1 MIYSI
6 KTRILGLTCLSLILL
21 AGLLL
26 GLVYHRVTVLT
37 EHEIIASRAML
48 IESKKQDLKNI
59 LQTAYSTVST
69 LYQSVGSREQ
79 AVERLKQLSYG
90 EDGYIFGYDDNSVRI
105 FSGASDAAI
114 GKSYYDYQDVNG
126 IYLIRDLVTAGKRN
140 GFGEG
145 DHFVNYHFPKQ
156 GTKEAFEKLSYSIYL
171 PRWQLMIGT
180 GVYIDSID
188 LHLAKLEE
196 QLEAGRDK
204 LIMWLLMATAVIT
217 SIFIVISIF
226 FTRSITQPL
235 SKVTHSIAN
244 LASGN
249 GDLTQRLSVNSKSEI
264 GQLSNHMNS
273 LLDTLQSMI
282 REIKTISEDVALETA
297 HISTG
302 VQAMREASQSQYRDI
317 DQVASAVTE
326 MSHSANEVARNT
338 EFAADNAK
346 QAELASNDA
355 TGNIDASSKAMAQL
369 AKEISHCA
377 GMISSV
383 ESDVVNISS
392 VLQVIENIAG
402 QTNLLA
408 LNAAIE
414 AARAGEHG
422 RGFSVVADEVRSLA
436 SKTQG
441 STEEIQQM
449 IKRLQSSAHS
459 AVEAMHNSTE
469 RSTQTE
475 SQFGATHQSLS
486 QIIQLIF
493 TISEKSVQIATA
505 VEEQRVAGE
514 HITQR
519 IVEISEQTNLATE
532 IAEKNDTAANTL
544 QSKTQQ
550 LQNIIGQFKL

>member
-1 MIYSI
+1 
-6 KTRILGLTCLSLILL
+6 
-21 AGLLL
+21 
-26 GLVYHRVTVLT
+26 
-37 EHEIIASRAML
+37 
-48 IESKKQDLKNI
+48 
-59 LQTAYSTVST
+59 
-69 LYQSVGSREQ
+69 
-79 AVERLKQLSYG
+79 
-90 EDGYIFGYDDNSVRI
+90 
-105 FSGASDAAI
+105 
-114 GKSYYDYQDVNG
+114 
-126 IYLIRDLVTAGKRN
+126 
-140 GFGEG
+140 
-145 DHFVNYHFPKQ
+145 
-156 GTKEAFEKLSYSIYL
+156 
-171 PRWQLMIGT
+171 
-180 GVYIDSID
+180 
-188 LHLAKLEE
+188 
-196 QLEAGRDK
+196 
-204 LIMWLLMATAVIT
+204 
-217 SIFIVISIF
+217 
-226 FTRSITQPL
+226 
-235 SKVTHSIAN
+235 
-244 LASGN
+244 
-249 GDLTQRLSVNSKSEI
+249 
-264 GQLSNHMNS
+264 
-273 LLDTLQSMI
+273 
-282 REIKTISEDVALETA
+282 
-297 HISTG
+297 
-302 VQAMREASQSQYRDI
+302 
-317 DQVASAVTE
+317 
-326 MSHSANEVARNT
+326 
-338 EFAADNAK
+338 
-346 QAELASNDA
+346 
-355 TGNIDASSKAMAQL
+355 MAQL

-377 GMISSV
+377 GLISSV
-383 ESDVVNISS
+383 ESDVENISS

-449 IKRLQSSAHS
+449 IKRLQASAHS

>member
-59 LQTAYSTVST
+59 LLTAYSTVSY
-69 LYQSVGSREQ
+69 LYQNGGSREQ

-90 EDGYIFGYDDNSVRI
+90 DDGYIFGYDDNSIRV
-105 FSGASDAAI
+105 FSGSGDAAI

-126 IYLIRDLVTAGKRN
+126 VYLIRDLVTAGKRN
-140 GFGEG
+140 GLGEG
-145 DHFVNYHFPKQ
+145 DHFVSYHFPKQ
-156 GTKEAFEKLSYSIYL
+156 DTKEAFEKLSYSIYL

-188 LHLAKLEE
+188 MHLARLEK
-196 QLEAGRDK
+196 QLMTGRDK
-204 LIMWLLMATAVIT
+204 LIIWLLMVTAVIT
-217 SIFIVISIF
+217 PVFIVISIF

-282 REIKTISEDVALETA
+282 REIKTISEDVAHETA

-317 DQVASAVTE
+317 DQVATAVTE

-338 EFAADNAK
+338 EFAASNAK

-377 GMISSV
+377 GLISSV
-383 ESDVVNISS
+383 ESDVENISS

-449 IKRLQSSAHS
+449 IKRLQASAHS

-519 IVEISEQTNLATE
+519 IVEISGQTNLATE

>member
-1 MIYSI
+1 
-6 KTRILGLTCLSLILL
+6 
-21 AGLLL
+21 
-26 GLVYHRVTVLT
+26 
-37 EHEIIASRAML
+37 
-48 IESKKQDLKNI
+48 
-59 LQTAYSTVST
+59 
-69 LYQSVGSREQ
+69 
-79 AVERLKQLSYG
+79 
-90 EDGYIFGYDDNSVRI
+90 
-105 FSGASDAAI
+105 
-114 GKSYYDYQDVNG
+114 
-126 IYLIRDLVTAGKRN
+126 
-140 GFGEG
+140 
-145 DHFVNYHFPKQ
+145 
-156 GTKEAFEKLSYSIYL
+156 
-171 PRWQLMIGT
+171 
-180 GVYIDSID
+180 
-188 LHLAKLEE
+188 
-196 QLEAGRDK
+196 
-204 LIMWLLMATAVIT
+204 
-217 SIFIVISIF
+217 
-226 FTRSITQPL
+226 
-235 SKVTHSIAN
+235 
-244 LASGN
+244 
-249 GDLTQRLSVNSKSEI
+249 
-264 GQLSNHMNS
+264 
-273 LLDTLQSMI
+273 
-282 REIKTISEDVALETA
+282 
-297 HISTG
+297 
-302 VQAMREASQSQYRDI
+302 
-317 DQVASAVTE
+317 
-326 MSHSANEVARNT
+326 
-338 EFAADNAK
+338 
-346 QAELASNDA
+346 
-355 TGNIDASSKAMAQL
+355 MAQL
-369 AKEISHCA
+369 AKEISRCA

-383 ESDVVNISS
+383 ETDVENISS

-505 VEEQRVAGE
+505 VEEQRIAGE